1 MSRSSHST
9 SWPWWGVLF
18 VTALASCA
26 PAQPVADGASDAAS
40 RPGAASQPSTTTP
53 RKADAD
59 GRYAVLPTVQGHQD
73 VAIFAGGCFWCMEK
87 DFEKL
92 DGVDAVISGYI
103 GGHVDRPSY
112 QQVSS
117 RTSGHAEAVWV
128 LFQPAKVSY
137 DALLT
142 YFWHHIDPTPADRQF
157 CDVGDEYRPEIF
169 TRNDAQKKAALASK
183 ALISKTKP
191 FSAPIVVKVT
201 PATTFFTAET
211 HHQDFYKKRPAHY
224 QRYRTGCGRDARVK
238 QLWGD
243 AAKSHA
249 KP

>member
-1 MSRSSHST
+1 MFRSLLS
-9 SWPWWGVLF
+9 SWPTLGVL
-18 VTALASCA
+18 LASTLAACA
-26 PAQPVADGASDAAS
+26 PAQPVTDVATEPS
-40 RPGAASQPSTTTP
+40 AASQPSTSPAKRAAHT
-53 RKADAD
+53 D
-59 GRYAVLPTVQGHQD
+59 GRYASLPDIQPHQD

-87 DFEKL
+87 DFEKV

-103 GGHVDRPSY
+103 GGHVDRPTY
-112 QQVSS
+112 EQVSS

-128 LFQPAKVSY
+128 LFQPKKVSY
-137 DALLT
+137 DELLT
-142 YFWHHIDPTPADRQF
+142 YFWHHIDPTTADRQF

-169 TRNDAQKKAALASK
+169 TRNDAQKAAALTSKAA
-183 ALISKTKP
+183 ISKSKP
-191 FSAPIVVKVT
+191 FAEPIVVKLT

-211 HHQDFYKKRPAHY
+211 YHQDFYKKRPAHY

-243 AAKSHA
+243 AAKSHT